1 MNYAQRVCDDTPAG
15 PANQPLTCGTRLS
28 HPKLG
33 YNDGMNKSCNIFLVG
48 LMGAGKTTIG
58 RLLARHRHLEFVDSD
73 QEIEVRTGV
82 RISTIFELEGES
94 GFRAREEAI
103 LGELVQRRGIVLAT
117 GGGAILSPLTRQR
130 LRQQGVVVYLRGSV
144 DQLWHRTRHD
154 RHRPLLRTEDPKAR
168 LQELFEIRD
177 PLYREVAHL
186 IVDTA
191 QQSPQRLICQLELE
205 LDAHVLAHPPC

>member
-1 MNYAQRVCDDTPAG
+1 MD
-15 PANQPLTCGTRLS
+15 
-28 HPKLG
+28 
-33 YNDGMNKSCNIFLVG
+33 KSCNIFLVG

-58 RLLARHRHLEFVDSD
+58 RLLARHQHLTFVDSD
-73 QEIEVRTGV
+73 HEIEARTGV

-94 GFRAREEAI
+94 GFRAREEAV
-103 LGELVQRRGIVLAT
+103 LCELVNRRGIVLAT
-117 GGGAILSPLTRQR
+117 GGGAILSPLTRQHLHQR
-130 LRQQGVVVYLRGSV
+130 GVVVYLRGSV

-154 RHRPLLRTEDPKAR
+154 RHRPLLQTGDPKAR

-191 QQSPQRLICQLELE
+191 QQSPQRLVCQLELE
-205 LDAHVLAHPPC
+205 LNAHVLAHPPC